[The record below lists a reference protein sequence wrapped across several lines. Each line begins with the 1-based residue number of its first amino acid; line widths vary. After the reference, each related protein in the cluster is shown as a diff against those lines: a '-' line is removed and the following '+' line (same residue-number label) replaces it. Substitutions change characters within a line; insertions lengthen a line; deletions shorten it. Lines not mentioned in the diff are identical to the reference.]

1 MYDDLVFLEKDF
13 MGLIKYD
20 RPTINRA
27 YFHAMYHSFMYATAY
42 RTAYNVS
49 GEGVKRTVMDPQT
62 LRRDC
67 WGPAHEMGHTFQ
79 TDRKSTRLNSSHV
92 AISYAV
98 FCLKKKKANNRHI
111 AL

>member
-79 TDRKSTRLNSSHV
+79 TRPGFRWHGMTEVTNKDRKSTRLNSSHV
-92 AISYAV
+92 AIS
-98 FCLKKKKANNRHI
+98 
-111 AL
+111 